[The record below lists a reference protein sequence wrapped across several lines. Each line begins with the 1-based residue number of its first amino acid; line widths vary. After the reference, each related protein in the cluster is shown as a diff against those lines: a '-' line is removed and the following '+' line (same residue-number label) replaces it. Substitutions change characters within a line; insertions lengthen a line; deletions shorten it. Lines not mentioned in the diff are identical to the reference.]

1 LCNQT
6 DILATLSSFKMSIFT
21 NLHTVTKKCRI
32 LLLISK
38 LNLFPHSIISKPIIS
53 NFPGSSDFDIFFC
66 ILFGIT
72 MVICLCCVCSLE
84 DDAYENSFIKDATM
98 KKEHNGYQNNET
110 TIKMGLL
117 ESPIPQPKNKILV
130 HHK

>member
-1 LCNQT
+1 
-6 DILATLSSFKMSIFT
+6 
-21 NLHTVTKKCRI
+21 
-32 LLLISK
+32 
-38 LNLFPHSIISKPIIS
+38 
-53 NFPGSSDFDIFFC
+53 
-66 ILFGIT
+66 

-130 HHK
+130 HHHKSPATYSQRNSYLPYPIAPKNIPAPVPGYQYNSEAKISSNLPYLIAPV